1 MTKMTYDPEADAVYI
16 RLSGNAIKETEESGL
31 LVYDLDADG
40 RIVGIEIF
48 PASAKLAPGDW
59 QNAPLPGTLSARAAE

>member
-1 MTKMTYDPEADAVYI
+1 MMKMTYDPEADAVYI
-16 RLSGNAIKETEESGL
+16 RVSSNAIKETEESGL

-59 QNAPLPGTLSARAAE
+59 QQAPLPSGRSADAAK